1 MPEGVTP
8 FCRGRFP
15 PLPTSNSVPRRRG
28 RGKLEKCDR
37 LCRSCA
43 PPVCSAECPSAAA
56 NLAQME
62 NHLNIVGR
70 ARKGGWWWGGLLS
83 EPHFT
88 CRILRLHAELLR
100 ELSLRPASQRWDEV
114 EISSRDIRAH
124 EPVRAGD
131 AIPSAQTR

>member
-1 MPEGVTP
+1 
-8 FCRGRFP
+8 
-15 PLPTSNSVPRRRG
+15 
-28 RGKLEKCDR
+28 
-37 LCRSCA
+37 
-43 PPVCSAECPSAAA
+43 
-56 NLAQME
+56 ME
-62 NHLNIVGR
+62 NHLNILGR
-70 ARKGGWWWGGLLS
+70 ARKGGGGGGLRGVGVLLS

-88 CRILRLHAELLR
+88 CRILWLHAELLR